1 MVCRV
6 SLTFLTEEAI
16 VRALRLR
23 AAKEGV
29 RPEEAASAL
38 LRAALAAEIEEAAG
52 LPPLADVI
60 QDHHHREQQAR
71 KSRSSSPGVL
81 GQRP

>member
-1 MVCRV
+1 MACQVP
-6 SLTFLTEEAI
+6 LTVLTEEAI

-29 RPEEAASAL
+29 RPEEAANAL
-38 LRAALAAEIEEAAG
+38 LRAALMAEIEEAAG

-60 QDHHHREQQAR
+60 QDHHDREQQAR
-71 KSRSSSPGVL
+71 KSRSGSRGAP
-81 GQRP
+81 GQRH